1 MKDALKLFRRFLPPY
16 KKLIGLNIL
25 FNLLGTIFGLFSF
38 ITVIPLL
45 EILFGTKSG
54 TYQMQEIHF
63 SFSNLGGLREA
74 LVNNLYASVQQL
86 STIHGTFKTLVF
98 IGLFFILMVLFKTGF
113 HYLASL
119 TMVFIRN
126 HVVRDIR
133 NLMYRKVVDLPIG
146 FFTEERKGD
155 IISRITGDVTEIEN
169 SVMTSLDMF
178 FKNPIIIIIT
188 VVAMIFMSWQLTIFV
203 FILFPIAG
211 SLIGI
216 IGKKLRQASLK
227 AQNKMG
233 VILST
238 IEETLGG
245 LRIIKAFN
253 AEGKMRQVQQKQ
265 NEDYRKIQ
273 NRAMGR
279 HQLASPLSE
288 FLGTMII
295 VAVMVYGGSL
305 ILSANAAMLR
315 PSMFIAYIVFFYSI
329 IQPTKAFSS
338 AFYNIQKG
346 LASMERIDKILYTN
360 NPIVNKPDPKPIHA
374 FNDAIAFQDVWFRY
388 GDEYVLKNINLT
400 LKKGQT
406 VALVGQSGSGKSTL
420 VDMMPRFY
428 DVEKGSVSIDGTD
441 IRDLKLSDLRSLFGI
456 VNQEPILFNDTI
468 FNNIAY
474 ASENATEEEVIQAAK
489 IANAHEFILATED
502 GYQTGIGDRGGK
514 LSGGQ
519 KQRISIARAILKNPP
534 ILILDEATSALDTES
549 ERLVQ
554 QAIDNLMKH
563 RTSVVIAHRLST
575 IRNVDWIFVLHE
587 GEIIEQ
593 GTYKQ
598 LLKLKGEF
606 KKLHDNQ
613 FH

>member
-216 IGKKLRQASLK
+216 IGKKLRQASLRRITNYKSFQCRRQNAPGTAK
-227 AQNKMG
+227 AKRRLPENTKQGYGKAPTCKPSERIPGNYDNCRCY
-233 VILST
+233 
-238 IEETLGG
+238 G
-245 LRIIKAFN
+245 LR
-253 AEGKMRQVQQKQ
+253 R
-265 NEDYRKIQ
+265 
-273 NRAMGR
+273 
-279 HQLASPLSE
+279 
-288 FLGTMII
+288 
-295 VAVMVYGGSL
+295 
-305 ILSANAAMLR
+305 
-315 PSMFIAYIVFFYSI
+315 
-329 IQPTKAFSS
+329 
-338 AFYNIQKG
+338 
-346 LASMERIDKILYTN
+346 
-360 NPIVNKPDPKPIHA
+360 
-374 FNDAIAFQDVWFRY
+374 
-388 GDEYVLKNINLT
+388 
-400 LKKGQT
+400 
-406 VALVGQSGSGKSTL
+406 
-420 VDMMPRFY
+420 
-428 DVEKGSVSIDGTD
+428 
-441 IRDLKLSDLRSLFGI
+441 
-456 VNQEPILFNDTI
+456 
-468 FNNIAY
+468 
-474 ASENATEEEVIQAAK
+474 
-489 IANAHEFILATED
+489 
-502 GYQTGIGDRGGK
+502 
-514 LSGGQ
+514 
-519 KQRISIARAILKNPP
+519 
-534 ILILDEATSALDTES
+534 
-549 ERLVQ
+549 
-554 QAIDNLMKH
+554 
-563 RTSVVIAHRLST
+563 
-575 IRNVDWIFVLHE
+575 
-587 GEIIEQ
+587 
-593 GTYKQ
+593 
-598 LLKLKGEF
+598 
-606 KKLHDNQ
+606 
-613 FH
+613 